1 MKSYQPDFI
10 KPSVFDSEAISSW
23 FTKRGESVQDNFKIR
38 GLNLGFN
45 TEEYEEI
52 VKGNRNFLAN
62 SISTPI
68 SDIAFADQVHGNE
81 IIEVQKGGIYENI
94 DGFITT
100 EKGLALAIQV
110 ADCAAVLFGDSKA
123 GVISAVHAGW
133 RGAEAEIVPKAI
145 QKMVSL
151 NADPKDIKV
160 FISPCISQKQ
170 FEVGEEVAEKF
181 PDEFVDRKSYSK
193 PHIDIK
199 KFIESQLLSAGILEE
214 NIEIHGSCTFSE
226 SDYYSYRR
234 DGKRSGRMMGI
245 IKLNETV

>member
-10 KPSVFDSEAISSW
+10 KPSVFDSNTISSW

-45 TEEYEEI
+45 TEENEEV

-81 IIEVQKGGIYENI
+81 IIEVEKGGIYEHI

-100 EKGLALAIQV
+100 KKGLALAIQV
-110 ADCAAVLFGDSKA
+110 ADCAAVLFADSKA

-133 RGAEAEIVPKAI
+133 RGAEADIVPKAP

-151 NADPKDIKV
+151 NADPKNIKV

-170 FEVGEEVAEKF
+170 FEVGDEVAEKF
-181 PDEFVDRKSYSK
+181 PDDFVDRTSYSK
-193 PHIDIK
+193 PHFDIK
-199 KFIESQLLSAGILEE
+199 KFIEFQLLRAGILEE
-214 NIEIHGSCTFSE
+214 NIEIHGSCTFSDSE
-226 SDYYSYRR
+226 FFSYRR

-245 IKLNETV
+245 IKLNT